1 MKNKQG
7 IGPLK
12 KGNDL
17 VTEDREKAEIL
28 NSFFASVFTV
38 EDHSKLP
45 NIADQTLSMPNLL
58 ITEETVKSKLKNLN
72 VSKAYGPD
80 GIPPRLLKECVNE
93 IALPLTIL
101 FNKSLEKGLLPSDWK
116 SGIVTAIFKKG
127 DKTDAANYRPVSL
140 TCITCKVLE
149 SIVRD
154 ACINYLDEHLIISD
168 CQHGFRQ
175 GRSCVT
181 QLLQVMEQYLNYL
194 DNRTPFDILYLDFSK
209 AFDTVPHRRLL
220 LKLQSYGVKN
230 NIFCWIKDFLHGRVQ
245 RVKVG
250 ASFSS
255 DANVLSGIPQGSIL
269 GPLLFNIY
277 INDLPNNINSHIKIF
292 ADDTKIFNSS
302 HNSKLLQKD
311 INSLLEWSDIW
322 QLKFN
327 FAKCKV
333 LHCGLGNE
341 NKEYFFNTDTSNVKI
356 NSCSEEKDL
365 GVIFDDKLLFDKHI
379 NKCISKANQVLGV
392 IKRSF
397 ESKDASLILKL
408 YKSMVR
414 PHLEYANNIW
424 SPHLKRQSVSIER
437 TQRRATKIISKLQN
451 LPYETRLKKLSLPSL
466 KFRRLRG
473 DLIQAFKILMV
484 LITSQSIT
492 YLNYVIILTQEIPSS
507 KFL

>member
-1 MKNKQG
+1 M
-7 IGPLK
+7 
-12 KGNDL
+12 
-17 VTEDREKAEIL
+17 IL
-28 NSFFASVFTV
+28 S
-38 EDHSKLP
+38 
-45 NIADQTLSMPNLL
+45 
-58 ITEETVKSKLKNLN
+58 
-72 VSKAYGPD
+72 
-80 GIPPRLLKECVNE
+80 
-93 IALPLTIL
+93 
-101 FNKSLEKGLLPSDWK
+101 
-116 SGIVTAIFKKG
+116 
-127 DKTDAANYRPVSL
+127 
-140 TCITCKVLE
+140 
-149 SIVRD
+149 
-154 ACINYLDEHLIISD
+154 
-168 CQHGFRQ
+168 
-175 GRSCVT
+175 
-181 QLLQVMEQYLNYL
+181 
-194 DNRTPFDILYLDFSK
+194 
-209 AFDTVPHRRLL
+209 PHRRLL
-220 LKLQSYGVKN
+220 LKLQSYGLKN

-473 DLIQAFKILMV
+473 DLIQAFKIFNGLDN
-484 LITSQSIT
+484 IPINSIFKLCHNT
-492 YLNYVIILTQEIPSS
+492 NTRNSLFKIFVTHAYTNKKKYSFNNRVAKYWNNLSPSTKTAKNTNNFKDS
-507 KFL
+507 LDKEKQICKLKFEYD